1 MNFNRVSL
9 KTKAKRIL
17 RKNWGWAV
25 LATLILSITV
35 PSFSGVLSPFVED
48 NTVEESRVV
57 SQDDEVTSSNN
68 DMYYM
73 ANEYL
78 RKYDPQEIVK
88 RTKKNI
94 ENTFRDVFPFYKGPI
109 WGLIS
114 LVVGL
119 SLFFAFLV
127 RVFVLNPLY
136 VGCLKWYIENRTTE
150 KPKLKL
156 VLSGFKNNYS
166 RTVWVMFTKDVFTF
180 LWFLLFIIPGVIKS
194 YEYKM
199 IPYILAEN
207 PNVSREEAFAMTK
220 KIMDGNKMDT
230 FVLDLSFIP
239 WMMLCGLV
247 ASIIG
252 FNLLYILYVFP
263 YIMLTNTELYVCLCQ
278 GKEKYEAIN

>member
-1 MNFNRVSL
+1 MNFNRRSL
-9 KTKAKRIL
+9 KTKAKKIL
-17 RKNWGWAV
+17 RKNWGWAI

-48 NTVEESRVV
+48 NTVEESREV
-57 SQDDEVTSSNN
+57 SQGNEVSGSNN
-68 DMYYM
+68 DMYFM

-88 RTKKNI
+88 RTTKNI
-94 ENTFRDVFPFYKGPI
+94 ENTFREVFPSYRGPI
-109 WGLIS
+109 WALIGLI
-114 LVVGL
+114 VGM
-119 SLFFAFLV
+119 SFFFAMLV
-127 RVFVLNPLY
+127 RIFVLNPLY

-156 VLSGFKNNYS
+156 VLSGFKNNYG

-180 LWFLLFIIPGVIKS
+180 LWFLCFVIPGIIKS

-207 PNVSREEAFAMTK
+207 PDVSREDAFAMTK

-278 GKEKYEAIN
+278 GKEKYESLN